1 MSNVDD
7 IIKEAVK
14 DYLED
19 QTVDL
24 VSDMVR
30 DNPDWWAEQVSS
42 VIQPA
47 LKKAIEDSADRLLI
61 PILKEIVG
69 EVVDVASLED
79 RAIILAE
86 SAVKGL
92 LRDKFKVTVEV
103 QQ

>member
-24 VSDMVR
+24 VSDMVE
-30 DNPDWWAEQVSS
+30 DNPCWWAEQVSS

-47 LKKAIEDSADRLLI
+47 LKTAIKDAAERLLT

-69 EVVDVASLED
+69 EVIDVASLED
-79 RAIILAE
+79 RANDIAE
-86 SAVKGL
+86 SAVKEL
-92 LRDKFKVTVEV
+92 LRDRLKVTVEV